1 MFNRPRRDYVRANR
15 LIEQLLTN
23 ISNFSIR
30 EVQSQ
35 NGEQN
40 NHTVWTITNNNG
52 DISYSMV
59 STNTNTNVQ
68 EEKEELQPPSEPTEF
83 SRIYNLFNRD
93 VPPRINRLERERELI
108 SSLDSLRNRPLL
120 GMLNQLT
127 TFIPNA
133 SRDISTDFLIGQQFL
148 NEPMTEE
155 KKEYIMNMSGQ
166 SLLYKD
172 LSSDLKINN
181 NKNCPVC
188 SEEFNENTKIF
199 STTCLHIF
207 CYTCLETWICKEFK
221 QTCPMCRMQLIE

>member
-1 MFNRPRRDYVRANR
+1 MFNRPRREYIRANR
-15 LIEQLLTN
+15 MIEQLLTN
-23 ISNFSIR
+23 ISNFSMR
-30 EVQSQ
+30 EVQS

-59 STNTNTNVQ
+59 STNTNANVQ
-68 EEKEELQPPSEPTEF
+68 EEKELQPPSELAEF

-93 VPPRINRLERERELI
+93 VPRINRLERETELI
-108 SSLDSLRNRPLL
+108 NSLDSLRNRPSLL
-120 GMLNQLT
+120 DMLNQLT

-133 SRDISTDFLIGQQFL
+133 SRDISTDFLVGQFL

-172 LSSDLKINN
+172 LSSELKINN

-207 CYTCLETWICKEFK
+207 CYSCLETWICKEFK